1 MKMLLAISPTIL
13 FIVYGQL
20 IIKWRVE
27 TLLATGDVAAGR
39 LSRLSVYLTDPYIIS
54 AYLAALAGSVAWM
67 FVVERY
73 AVSLAFPPL
82 YRPHDS
88 DGRHWRG
95 GAVWRADDGYTG
107 GFHTV
112 DPGRCRAWKQG
123 IAFAPARPK
132 P

>member
-27 TLLATGDVAAGR
+27 SLLATGDVAAGR
-39 LSRLSVYLTDPYIIS
+39 LSRLSAYLTDPYIIS

-73 AVSLAFPPL
+73 AVSLAFPL
-82 YRPHDS
+82 YI
-88 DGRHWRG
+88 GLTIVMVAIG
-95 GAVWRADDGYTG
+95 GAALFDEPMTATRAVSILLILAGVAVG
-107 GFHTV
+107 S
-112 DPGRCRAWKQG
+112 RA
-123 IAFAPARPK
+123 
-132 P
+132 

>member
-27 TLLATGDVAAGR
+27 SLLATGDVAAGR

-73 AVSLAFPPL
+73 AVSLAFPL
-82 YRPHDS
+82 YI
-88 DGRHWRG
+88 GLTIVMVAIG
-95 GAVWRADDGYTG
+95 GAALFDEPMTATRAISILLILAGVAVG
-107 GFHTV
+107 S
-112 DPGRCRAWKQG
+112 RA
-123 IAFAPARPK
+123 
-132 P
+132 